1 MKSSPAQPLIYLCW
15 VAKMIFTTP
24 NPDNTNNASSD
35 FNNDC
40 LGIVLAGGLSSR
52 MGQDKSLLSRNDMK
66 MLDYSK
72 KLLSDIG
79 IKNMVVSG
87 PFESENHQVLTSDIL
102 VPDTIKQGG
111 PVAGIY
117 SVLQRFQPKAV
128 FILPV
133 DLPLMTPKVLQQLKI
148 TGELSNKACFFQA
161 SDGAHNIPLY
171 LPNNAYL
178 ALFLADA
185 FKQTESNESGLNK
198 KTAKKGA
205 RKDAKKGPSMK
216 SLLKQVPHESIVAPN
231 TKTFNDALF
240 NTNTPEQWQL
250 ASKKFG

>member
-1 MKSSPAQPLIYLCW
+1 
-15 VAKMIFTTP
+15 MIFTTP
-24 NPDNTNNASSD
+24 LADKTKSSSD
-35 FNNDC
+35 NFNSNC

-52 MGQDKSLLSRNDMK
+52 MGQDKSQLSRNDIK

-72 KLLSDIG
+72 RLLIDVG
-79 IKNMVVSG
+79 IKNIVVSG
-87 PFESENHQVLTSDIL
+87 AFEAQNANTFATDIF
-102 VPDTIKQGG
+102 VPDIIKQGG

-117 SVLQRFQPKAV
+117 SVLQRFQPKAI

-133 DLPLMTPKVLQQLKI
+133 DLPLMTPEVLQQLKT
-148 TGELSNKACFFQA
+148 TGELSKKACFFQTR
-161 SDGAHNIPLY
+161 DGAHNIPLY

-185 FKQTESNESGLNK
+185 FKQTGSSKIATNNTGPN
-198 KTAKKGA
+198 
-205 RKDAKKGPSMK
+205 KKGPSMK

-240 NTNTPEQWQL
+240 NTNTPEQWQI
-250 ASKKFG
+250 ASKKFS